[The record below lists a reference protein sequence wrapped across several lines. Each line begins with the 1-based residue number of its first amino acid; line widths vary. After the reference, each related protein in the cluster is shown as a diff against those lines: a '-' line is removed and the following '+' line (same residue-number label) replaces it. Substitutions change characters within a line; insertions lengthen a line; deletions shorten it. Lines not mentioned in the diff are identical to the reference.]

1 MRIVLLLL
9 ILSFSLGSCSLTEKP
24 IFIEVKSINLID
36 TSLQNFTVQAR
47 VLFHN
52 PNAIG
57 GTLQAKD
64 IHVFIDNLDVATIE
78 SELFTI
84 PKKEAFILPLTAII
98 PFKKV
103 FKKKQQDILTS
114 ILKILSTKKIEVN
127 YKGKIRYK
135 LGGFHYDYPLDYKQ
149 TISLK
154 R

>member
-9 ILSFSLGSCSLTEKP
+9 ILNFLLLSCSLTEKP
-24 IFIEVKSINLID
+24 VFIEVKSINLID
-36 TSLQNFTVQAR
+36 TSLKNFTVQAE

-57 GTLQAKD
+57 GTLQAKN
-64 IHVFIDNLDVATIE
+64 IHVFVDSLDVATIE

-84 PKKEAFILPLTAII
+84 PKKESFILPLTAII
-98 PFKKV
+98 PFKKA
-103 FKKKQQDILTS
+103 FKDKQQDILSS
-114 ILKILSTKKIEVN
+114 ILKVLSTKRIDIN

-135 LGGFHYDYPLDYKQ
+135 LGSFHYDYPLDNKQ